1 MFLECTHLKYK
12 RQFLTPHKV
21 YSSEDKLSFIGWE
34 PGKHVICL
42 QSNRTKSW
50 ANGDGDLLRVYLDI
64 QVGVSEPMDFA
75 GHRNPTELELRL
87 GQLLAQVEQITK
99 EQNHMR
105 WRSDRFKETSW
116 QINHNLLWWALAH
129 ILILLILGALQMLLL
144 KQDQIPV
151 DLAMVS
157 MMTNNVIEKM
167 KIMKMTMIIKITS
180 VIEKMQRIKMTM
192 MTDEGLMKIMTY
204 VIILIITMITLL
216 LMSMIS
222 DFVIFVPTWIVLIM
236 MMFMMR
242 RTTRRNKKTKKL
254 TKQQNYSSRLINQ
267 TTQLVQ
273 IARHIQIQYFGSK
286 YLVAQSGQ
294 IKIVKSKQTYQ
305 TARLQIFLLFS
316 RLLKHDNLL
325 NKISICCQ

>member
-64 QVGVSEPMDFA
+64 QVGVSEPTYFA

-242 RTTRRNKKTKKL
+242 RTTRKNKKTKKIDKATEL
-254 TKQQNYSSRLINQ
+254 FI
-267 TTQLVQ
+267 
-273 IARHIQIQYFGSK
+273 
-286 YLVAQSGQ
+286 
-294 IKIVKSKQTYQ
+294 QTYQ
-305 TARLQIFLLFS
+305 SDNSIGPNCKTHPDPIFWI
-316 RLLKHDNLL
+316 
-325 NKISICCQ
+325 KISGGSKRPDQNCQIKTNVSNSQTPDIPAVFTSSKT